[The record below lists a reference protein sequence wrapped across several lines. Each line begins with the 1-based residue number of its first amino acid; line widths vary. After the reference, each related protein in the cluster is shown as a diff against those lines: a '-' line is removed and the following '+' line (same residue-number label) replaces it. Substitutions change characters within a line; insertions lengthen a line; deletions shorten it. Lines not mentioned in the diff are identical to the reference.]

1 MRRAAGIVAAGVGLT
16 IAGRLFDAVPLYVCG
31 VGFVLIGVVAP
42 AWTRLAARGAGVSR
56 RLGVRRVEEDEP
68 FEFQVTVRWGRA
80 PALSALVIDPLAPA
94 PIPLGPRRGRSRR
107 RLTASFPRRGL
118 RRLEPPVLLIRDP
131 LDIYRHALPGA
142 GAVDELL
149 VLPRTEPIRFPGAGG
164 AAPAA
169 ASNLG
174 LGAGAARVAPAEV
187 EVDGLRPYRP
197 GSPASRIHW
206 PALARGAG
214 LLERRLRADS
224 DSRPLV
230 VLDARGAERPEDLD
244 AAVRAAASIALE
256 LSRREGCALLLPGE
270 RRATELDGGPGPWA
284 ATHARL
290 ALVDGG
296 PACPAPFLSSVGM
309 RLGPTFYVAARRL
322 GRMPIAA
329 DGVARAA
336 RVLVV
341 PGRLPGRTARFE
353 VAGCTGYELRAD
365 RGARRAA

>member
-1 MRRAAGIVAAGVGLT
+1 MRRAAGIVAAGAGLT

-31 VGFVLIGVVAP
+31 LGFVLVGLVAP

-56 RLGVRRVEEDEP
+56 RLGVRRIEEDER
-68 FEFQVTVRWGRA
+68 FEFEVRVRWGRA
-80 PALSALVIDPLAPA
+80 PALSALVLDPLAPA
-94 PIPLGPRRGRSRR
+94 PIPLGPRRDRSRR
-107 RLTASFPRRGL
+107 RLTASFARRGL
-118 RRLEPPVLLIRDP
+118 RRLEPPALLIRDP
-131 LDIYRHALPGA
+131 LDIYRHVVPGT

-164 AAPAA
+164 AAPTAT
-169 ASNLG
+169 NLG
-174 LGAGAARVAPAEV
+174 LGAGAARAAPAEV
-187 EVDGLRPYRP
+187 EVDGLRAYRP

-230 VLDARGAERPEDLD
+230 VLDARGAESPEDLD

-270 RRATELDGGPGPWA
+270 RRSTELDGGPGPWA
-284 ATHARL
+284 AAHARL

-296 PACPAPFLSSVGM
+296 PGCPPPFLSTVGM

-322 GRMPIAA
+322 ARMPLAA

-341 PGRLPGRTARFE
+341 PGKLPGRTARFE
-353 VAGCTGYELRAD
+353 VAGCSGYELRAD